1 MMAVNDPLQSAEFEW
16 PVAGENVSSVDAL
29 VIGGG
34 IAGMQS
40 ALDLADQ
47 GFHVAL
53 VEKEASIGG
62 KMIAL
67 SKVFPTLDCCS
78 CITTP
83 KMSAVA
89 HHENIDLLTYC
100 EVQSVRQN
108 GSGFKVHVLKKPRYV
123 DEEKCTGCRQCE
135 YACPID
141 LPSEFDL
148 GLGAH
153 RVIRVPFSTAV
164 PQKVVLDIE
173 NCILCGKCE
182 QACPHGCIDFTQTA
196 QEFDIEAGAI
206 VLATGF
212 ELTPTGAK
220 EEYGCGSLPN
230 VVSPLVVERLLA
242 PTGPYGH
249 VLRPSDGKE
258 PDSIAYVQCAGS
270 RDASLGIEYCSRIC
284 CMYAIKQAMLLSGA
298 LPLADITIY
307 YMDIRTFGKGYE
319 QFYQNARAMG
329 IEFVKGKVAKIREDD
344 DHNPLVRVEMI
355 DDGSGVIE
363 RQHDL
368 VVLSTGMVPAYNPQ
382 EVYGVPVAHDDGFVE
397 LPAPNLSPSVTA
409 QPGIFVTGT
418 AAGPMDIVDS
428 IVLAGAAAAETAAY
442 LLGSS
447 SSAGN
452 GRTANGRQLKAD
464 REIHV

>member
-1 MMAVNDPLQSAEFEW
+1 MHMKDVQA
-16 PVAGENVSSVDAL
+16 DAL
-29 VIGGG
+29 VVGGG

-47 GFHVAL
+47 GYRVAL
-53 VEKEASIGG
+53 LEKEASIGG

-100 EVQSVRQN
+100 EVQSIRR
-108 GSGFKVHVLKKPRYV
+108 SGEGFTAQVIKKPRYV
-123 DEEKCTGCRQCE
+123 DEEACTGCRQCE

-141 LPSEFDL
+141 VPSVFDL
-148 GLGAH
+148 GLGAQ
-153 RVIRVPFSTAV
+153 RAIRVPFSTAV
-164 PQKVVLDIE
+164 PQKAVLDID
-173 NCILCGKCE
+173 NCLLCGKCE
-182 QACPHGCIDFTQTA
+182 NVCPVEAIDFTQKSQWFTVQA
-196 QEFDIEAGAI
+196 EAI
-206 VLATGF
+206 LLATGY
-212 ELTPTGAK
+212 ELTPTDAK
-220 EEYGCGSLPN
+220 KEYGAGLLPN
-230 VVSPLVVERLLA
+230 VVSGLVVERLLA

-270 RDASLGIEYCSRIC
+270 RDKTLGIEYCSRIC

-329 IEFVKGKVAKIREDD
+329 VEFVKGKVARINEDET
-344 DHNPLVRVEMI
+344 HNPTVRVELI
-355 DDGSGVIE
+355 DEGSRVVE

-368 VVLSTGMVPAYNPQ
+368 VVLSAGMVPAYNP
-382 EVYGVPVAHDDGFVE
+382 EKLYGVPVAGGDGFVNT
-397 LPAPNLSPSVTA
+397 PAANLSPSVTDRA
-409 QPGIFVTGT
+409 GIFVTGA

-442 LLGSS
+442 LEERRRSIAS
-447 SSAGN
+447 N
-452 GRTANGRQLKAD
+452 GRPAGVKEEVELAY
-464 REIHV
+464 VG